1 MYYLSLSQEEIQLLS
16 SLAAPPTKHDIPGE
30 LATLAAMRRD
40 PEAYKKLV
48 KAEYLVEDSPPTLA
62 PQKFLNLYSD
72 WTNNLNIDHIIKRFK
87 EYKQDAPSWYG
98 ITTITEKGWGYLMQA
113 VEKNEIKIPLPAWVE

>member
-1 MYYLSLSQEEIQLLS
+1 MSLSTEELQLLS

-48 KAEYLVEDSPPTLA
+48 KEKYLVEDSAPTLA
-62 PQKFLNLYSD
+62 PQKFLNVYSD
-72 WTNNLNIDHIIKRFK
+72 WTNNLSVEHIIKRFK
-87 EYKQDAPSWYG
+87 EYREGNPSWYG
-98 ITTITEKGWGYLMQA
+98 ITTITEKGWVYLMHA
-113 VEKNEIKIPLPAWVE
+113 VEKNEIKIPLPVWAE